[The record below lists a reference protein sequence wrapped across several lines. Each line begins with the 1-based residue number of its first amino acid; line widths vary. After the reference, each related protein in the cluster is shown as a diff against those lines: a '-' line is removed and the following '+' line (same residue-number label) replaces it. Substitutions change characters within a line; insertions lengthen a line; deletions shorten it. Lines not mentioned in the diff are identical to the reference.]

1 MLCLSWQRGDA
12 QRHLKRLS
20 YKKRA
25 VFLKNELG
33 YGVFMKLR
41 KAVYA
46 GSFDPLTNGHV
57 WVIQRA
63 VKLFDEVT
71 IAIGV
76 NPSKDYFLSAEERE
90 AHIQALI
97 DSNSWD
103 DCHLDVKVIKN
114 QFLAKFAASTGA
126 SCLIRGI
133 RSEADFSYE
142 YAMAQANR
150 ALAPEIESIYL
161 MPPPTLAQLS
171 SSLVKSMVG
180 PDGWEDLV
188 PQFVPAP
195 VFKSIQN
202 KIK

>member
-1 MLCLSWQRGDA
+1 
-12 QRHLKRLS
+12 
-20 YKKRA
+20 
-25 VFLKNELG
+25 
-33 YGVFMKLR
+33 MKLR

-57 WVIQRA
+57 WVINRA
-63 VKLFDEVT
+63 IKLFDELT

-76 NPSKDYFLSAEERE
+76 NPAKDYFLSAEERE

-97 DSNSWD
+97 DENNWT
-103 DCHLDVKVIKN
+103 DCKVDVKVIKN
-114 QFLAKFAASTGA
+114 QFLAKFALSTQA

-150 ALAPEIESIYL
+150 ALAPEVDSIYM
-161 MPPPTLAQLS
+161 MPPPALAQLS

-180 PDGWEDLV
+180 PEGWEELV
-188 PQFVPAP
+188 PNYVPNS
-195 VFKSIQN
+195 VFESI
-202 KIK
+202 KAKLK

>member
-1 MLCLSWQRGDA
+1 
-12 QRHLKRLS
+12 
-20 YKKRA
+20 
-25 VFLKNELG
+25 
-33 YGVFMKLR
+33 MKLR

-76 NPSKDYFLSAEERE
+76 NPSKNYFLSAKERE
-90 AHIQALI
+90 QHIQALI
-97 DSNSWD
+97 DMENWA
-103 DCHLDVKVIKN
+103 DCKVDVKVIEN
-114 QFLAKFAASTGA
+114 QYLAKFAHSIDA

-142 YAMAQANR
+142 YAMAQANK
-150 ALAPEIESIYL
+150 ALAPDIESIYM
-161 MPPPTLAQLS
+161 MPPPALAQVS

-180 PDGWEDLV
+180 PQDWENLV
-188 PQFVPAP
+188 SKYVPTW
-195 VFKSIQN
+195 VFKT
-202 KIK
+202 IKSKN

>member
-1 MLCLSWQRGDA
+1 
-12 QRHLKRLS
+12 
-20 YKKRA
+20 
-25 VFLKNELG
+25 
-33 YGVFMKLR
+33 MKLR

-63 VKLFDEVT
+63 VNLFDELT

-76 NPSKDYFLSAEERE
+76 NPDKNYFLSAEERL
-90 AHIQALI
+90 ANIQELI
-97 DSNSWD
+97 DQENWS
-103 DCHLDVKVIKN
+103 DCKVDVKIIKN
-114 QFLAKFAASTGA
+114 QFLARFADSINA

-150 ALAPEIESIYL
+150 ALAPSIESIYL
-161 MPPPTLAQLS
+161 MPPPQLAQVS

-180 PDGWEDLV
+180 PEGWQEMVRQYV
-188 PQFVPAP
+188 PEA
-195 VFKSIQN
+195 VFTTIQN
-202 KIK
+202 KKA